1 MTTKNLTYRRSDA
14 VVGVGFFIPFAG
26 KYVHSIA
33 WPDVPAERYTVERL
47 ERMGIA
53 VEGMETIGQP
63 EREYLQSEHGWQF
76 LTEEEA
82 AEAQANVAQQL
93 GVDPTEFFATGPEL
107 TGNELEAAKA
117 EHQQAETPSD
127 ETSQETGGEASKPQN
142 TETNAPAADV
152 DPDNGAAANAET
164 EEAGAGDGGNETELV
179 DESAGTDET
188 ATDAD
193 EAGNDA
199 TETPAGEVT
208 EHEADAP
215 VVSEAQAI
223 RDYLAEHPDASNK
236 AVVAALKANGIEVS
250 SGQVS
255 REKRR

>member
-1 MTTKNLTYRRSDA
+1 MTTKNLTYRRADA

-47 ERMGIA
+47 ERMGIT

-63 EREYLQSEHGWQF
+63 EREYLQSEHGWRF

-82 AEAQANVAQQL
+82 AEAQASVAEQL
-93 GVDPTEFFATGPEL
+93 GVDPGEFFAAGPAL
-107 TGNELEAAKA
+107 TGDELDAVES
-117 EHQQAETPSD
+117 EHQQAETPND
-127 ETSQETGGEASKPQN
+127 ETSQETGGEAGEPQDAQAS
-142 TETNAPAADV
+142 TPATDM
-152 DPDNGAAANAET
+152 DPDDGAAANAET
-164 EEAGAGDGGNETELV
+164 EEAGDGDGGNETELV
-179 DESAGTDET
+179 DESSGTDET

-193 EAGNDA
+193 EADNDA